1 MTENRDETVE
11 EPMEVLAEQSN
22 HPVPFPTIS
31 KLCKN
36 EESMVSNLH
45 TIITFYQY
53 VHLNLVHSKL
63 QTLHIFFTL
72 NSLATLA

>member
-1 MTENRDETVE
+1 MDVMIENQVETVE
-11 EPMEVLAEQSN
+11 EPIEVMAEQSN

-45 TIITFYQY
+45 TIITFI
-53 VHLNLVHSKL
+53 SMC
-63 QTLHIFFTL
+63 I
-72 NSLATLA
+72 